1 MNKYTFLT
9 ALSIT
14 AGICSIAA
22 SSLAP
27 SPSQGLINDV
37 KLLMA
42 ERGSIFVSAES
53 GPSLVEFSTV
63 NEPNTWRSKSP
74 GGSLS
79 VTVKNPSGRPIL
91 IGLAPT
97 APRPADAAITH
108 TLEEYTRE
116 NKATTIASAE
126 KLPQHFAP
134 ITLRVNQPSKN
145 ASNRLS
151 QSTLPVRIVREDE
164 KGNQHVVGEQI
175 LTNTG
180 GYLTSTC
187 LFLDDAPIVGQ
198 VTYRLQLH
206 KVDMEDGVTPIFK
219 NIRLFAMK

>member
-63 NEPNTWRSKSP
+63 NEPNT
-74 GGSLS
+74 
-79 VTVKNPSGRPIL
+79 
-91 IGLAPT
+91 
-97 APRPADAAITH
+97 
-108 TLEEYTRE
+108 
-116 NKATTIASAE
+116 
-126 KLPQHFAP
+126 
-134 ITLRVNQPSKN
+134 
-145 ASNRLS
+145 
-151 QSTLPVRIVREDE
+151 
-164 KGNQHVVGEQI
+164 
-175 LTNTG
+175 
-180 GYLTSTC
+180 
-187 LFLDDAPIVGQ
+187 
-198 VTYRLQLH
+198 
-206 KVDMEDGVTPIFK
+206 
-219 NIRLFAMK
+219 